1 VESFSSF
8 WWSTYK
14 EVLVFTI
21 ILPVLVWR
29 SLRSS
34 HLEDEE

>member
-1 VESFSSF
+1 
-8 WWSTYK
+8 
-14 EVLVFTI
+14 VLVFTI